1 MDLICTNMFW
11 LMMRTENYVVIKK
24 KLHISN
30 QLKVTYIPWTNT
42 GNITEGQFWNI
53 FVNLELINELK

>member
-11 LMMRTENYVVIKK
+11 LMMRTENYVAIK

-30 QLKVTYIPWTNT
+30 QLKVTYIPWRNN
-42 GNITEGQFWNI
+42 GNIIEGQFWNI
-53 FVNLELINELK
+53 LVNLELINELK